1 MRIGDIL
8 LFLTELWHT
17 KLCKKKQNVPNPQST
32 SMALLTQPSA
42 HLKQDVQAKLLMTT
56 GRLFLISMMS
66 SGQTMAQT
74 PVLSQT
80 SVSILTVMGDLR
92 KAAHR
97 KARALMEPIQAA
109 V

>member
-1 MRIGDIL
+1 MQ
-8 LFLTELWHT
+8 F
-17 KLCKKKQNVPNPQST
+17 
-32 SMALLTQPSA
+32 SA
-42 HLKQDVQAKLLMTT
+42 HFQHEVQAMLLMTT

-80 SVSILTVMGDLR
+80 SVSIATVMGVLR
-92 KAAHR
+92 ESARSKP
-97 KARALMEPIQAA
+97 RALMEPNQAA